1 MNIRIAIYLLT
12 IFAYFLFATSFYRL
26 QTKFGRGNV
35 FTPALSVIL
44 FTGGGGV
51 HPLDRHPPLPGRHI
65 PPRWQLK
72 RAVRILWNAF
82 LF

>member
-35 FTPALSVIL
+35 FTPAYQS
-44 FTGGGGV
+44 FCSRGV
-51 HPLDRHPPLPGRHI
+51 AVYTPWTDTPPSRADTF
-65 PPRWQLK
+65 PRDG
-72 RAVRILWNAF
+72 N
-82 LF
+82 